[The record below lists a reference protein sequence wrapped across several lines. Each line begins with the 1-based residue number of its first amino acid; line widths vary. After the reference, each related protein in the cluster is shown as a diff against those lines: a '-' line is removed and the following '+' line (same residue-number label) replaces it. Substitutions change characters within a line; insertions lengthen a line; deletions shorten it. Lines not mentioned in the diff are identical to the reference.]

1 MEIKSYEKAMD
12 YIIDHEYSICM
23 DDHDHIKHL
32 IYLVH
37 IKDTSVKD
45 ILAYANTIKL
55 QNELGVN
62 TTDYSEEE

>member
-23 DDHDHIKHL
+23 DDHEQIKAL

-37 IKDTSVKD
+37 IQDISVKD
-45 ILAYANTIKL
+45 ILAQANKIKL
-55 QNELGVN
+55 QNE
-62 TTDYSEEE
+62 EE